1 MLLHLVQGTWR
12 QVDEGG
18 IEECPVGFFEIEL
31 LADEVDICVLQWGA
45 CKVKT
50 NNLMV
55 RSCCCLII
63 NCPAGDELCYCEG
76 CKAEVKDGG
85 ACSISVVVGG
95 GVFFV
100 KELEVVGVS
109 PGDVCLCSFWCL
121 DCRVPA
127 LVIGIEVSSNDGMLG

>member
-1 MLLHLVQGTWR
+1 MCGWVEVLLHLVQGTGR
-12 QVDEGG
+12 QVVEGG
-18 IEECPVGFFEIEL
+18 IEEYPVCLFEIEL
-31 LADEVDICVLQWGA
+31 LADGVDNCVVQGGG

-63 NCPAGDELCYCEG
+63 NCQVGDGLCCCGG
-76 CKAEVKDGG
+76 CQGKVNDGG

-100 KELEVVGVS
+100 KELEVVGVY
-109 PGDVCLCSFWCL
+109 PVDDCLCTFWCF
-121 DCRVPA
+121 DC
-127 LVIGIEVSSNDGMLG
+127 